1 MLKAFQ
7 YLLTFLVVICFFLFI
22 GISVLALFG
31 KEQVKEL
38 VMKQINKQ
46 LNTELLI
53 NGSTSV
59 SFFKGFPQIAF
70 TLNDVAI
77 KDRFK
82 IHDNLLEAEQLS
94 FLFNVR
100 DYFNNEINIADLEL
114 VNAQINI
121 AFDEK
126 GRSNYEI
133 FNTVG
138 KKNYLPSGK
147 VKSAYGVNLFAE
159 NANIDF
165 TQKGKDFQLDIEG
178 GGVLNAISS
187 DTFIYCKNKPIAVD
201 LDMLFNNDEN
211 TYTFGRSSFEIDEN
225 EFGIEGDIE
234 LMKLGYELNL
244 NFEGKNLDINRVI
257 SLSDNQAHSYFED
270 WELDGNADIN
280 TTIDGYYGNNQ
291 DLSAITEVTADLDIP
306 DLKWQ
311 KIEAQNISSFV
322 CFDDGTLNIDQ
333 LLFEMMEGK
342 GDVDAIIDL
351 EKQSMRSHVRIG
363 GINLKAFLEQ
373 YNDFEEYI
381 SPDNLEGTLDLNML
395 LKSGIDKKFNLDKD
409 ATKGWVDF
417 EIKNAQLVNFTPIV
431 SMLEGK
437 DQERVKTLKFGPIKN
452 QLIIDKRVIRIPK
465 MDINSNLVNIDF
477 SGKYSMQN
485 SLNFHFKVDIMDYFN
500 KKFFKKNKEVSER
513 KRGGGLNYYCSLFGD
528 PNKPVFKGK
537 SKNIIEGE
545 FQKDSRIEKID
556 INQYASERYNFSC
569 AKE

>member
-1 MLKAFQ
+1 M
-7 YLLTFLVVICFFLFI
+7 
-22 GISVLALFG
+22 FG
-31 KEQVKEL
+31 KEQIKEL

-70 TLNDVAI
+70 TLNDVSI
-77 KDRFK
+77 KDKFK

-94 FLFNVR
+94 FLFNVK
-100 DYFNNEINIADLEL
+100 DYFNNEINISDLEL
-114 VNAQINI
+114 DNAQINI
-121 AFDEK
+121 AFDDK

-133 FNTVG
+133 FNTEG
-138 KKNYLPSGK
+138 KKNYVPSRR

-159 NANIDF
+159 NANIDY
-165 TQKGKDFQLDIEG
+165 TQKGNDFQLNIEG
-178 GGVLNAISS
+178 WGVLNAISS
-187 DTFIYCKNKPIAVD
+187 DTFIYCKNKPIEID
-201 LDMLFNNDEN
+201 LGMLFNEDKNA
-211 TYTFGRSSFEIDEN
+211 YSFGKSSFEIDEN
-225 EFGIEGDIE
+225 EFGIEGDIG
-234 LMKLGYELNL
+234 MRKVGYDLNL
-244 NFEGKNLDINRVI
+244 NFEGKNLDINKVI

-280 TTIDGYYGNNQ
+280 TTINGYYGDNQ
-291 DLSAITEVTADLDIP
+291 DLSSIIEATADLDIP

-311 KIEAQNISSFV
+311 KIEAQNVSSFV
-322 CFDDGTLNIDQ
+322 CFDDGILNVDQ

-342 GDVDAIIDL
+342 GNVDAIIDL
-351 EKQSMRSHVRIG
+351 EEQSMKSHVQIG

-381 SPDNLEGTLDLNML
+381 SPDNLQGTLDLNML
-395 LKSGIDKKFNLDKD
+395 MKSGIDKKFNLNKD

-417 EIKNAQLVNFTPIV
+417 ELKNAQLVNFDPIV

-437 DQERVKTLKFGPIKN
+437 DQERVKKLKFGPIKN

-500 KKFFKKNKEVSER
+500 KKFFKKNKEVSEKTR
-513 KRGGGLNYYCSLFGD
+513 SGGLNYYCSLFGD

-537 SKNIIEGE
+537 SKDIIEGE
-545 FQKDSRIEKID
+545 FQKDSRIKKID

>member
-1 MLKAFQ
+1 MLKAFK

-77 KDRFK
+77 KDKFK

-94 FLFNVR
+94 FLFNVK

-114 VNAQINI
+114 DNAQINI

-178 GGVLNAISS
+178 GGVLNAILS
-187 DTFIYCKNKPIAVD
+187 DTFIYCKNKPIAID
-201 LDMLFNNDEN
+201 LGMLFNNDEN

-280 TTIDGYYGNNQ
+280 TSIIGYYGNNQ
-291 DLSAITEVTADLDIP
+291 DLSAITEATANLDIS
-306 DLKWQ
+306 DLKWL

-322 CFDDGTLNIDQ
+322 CFDDGILNVDQ

-351 EKQSMRSHVRIG
+351 EEQSMRSHVRIG

-437 DQERVKTLKFGPIKN
+437 DQQRVKALKFGPIKN

-500 KKFFKKNKEVSER
+500 KKFFKKNKEVSEK